1 MKMTNILFIDMTQC
15 DWGWDPATFLLDVE
29 QSCQNKLIHSL
40 FYERI
45 QAVLRLVL
53 ALSFRTIN
61 IPMITFRP
69 VLQCACECIRDKCWT
84 NMVTTQNIQIIICES
99 FSPTPTYPT
108 GYHTFDVKSEKK
120 IIWMW
125 HDKCYVCMRQV
136 NPTPPHP
143 TPPHPPSP
151 PHPSPPHLTPPHPP
165 SPPHPS
171 PPHPTSP
178 LPTPPHLTP
187 PHPTPPHLTPPHL
200 TPHFTP

>member
-108 GYHTFDVKSEKK
+108 GYHTFDVKSEEKN
-120 IIWMW
+120 
-125 HDKCYVCMRQV
+125 HLV
-136 NPTPPHP
+136 NPTHRA
-143 TPPHPPSP
+143 
-151 PHPSPPHLTPPHPP
+151 HL
-165 SPPHPS
+165 
-171 PPHPTSP
+171 TSP
-178 LPTPPHLTP
+178 LPTPPLPTP

-200 TPHFTP
+200 TSLHPLG